1 MVGAPAATETQS
13 FSSGTA
19 AIYIFNL
26 IVGTG
31 ALALPN
37 AFSLAGWGLG
47 TGLLVLLAVFSYITA
62 SFVVESMAA
71 CNGIKNTEQS
81 INSHKIDE
89 DMNDKEEE
97 DKRSRNFFEEP
108 DDDDSAYLVR
118 NDMNGQ
124 VNVATY
130 GATEG
135 INSSKP
141 VCNLDRQ
148 LELAEMADMLF
159 NNVGRLAFSLC
170 MVAYLYGDLAI
181 YCTAV
186 AKSLRDVSCT
196 YSLSTAN
203 MTNTTSNATLQLSDP
218 CWAGVALTRSD
229 AYRIFVAVFLL
240 LLGPFAFFNVS
251 KTKYL
256 QIFTTVMRWVAFIA
270 MVTLSITRIADK
282 STPHGNPPV
291 ADFSTAPTVFGVSV
305 YAFMCHH
312 SIPSLVSPIKNKS
325 AIAAIMATDYILIAL
340 FYLILAYTG
349 IFAFPTVPDLYTLA
363 FQPDEGTTP
372 TLPVQIADYFLGLFP
387 VFTLST
393 NFPIIAITLRNN
405 LQTMVTDISIFSNMS
420 PTTKKLL
427 FPLLATIPPALVAL
441 GTENLGILVTITGAY
456 AGAGIQ
462 YVIPCCLV
470 FLARRRLNKLEKSL
484 DTSLENPL
492 ASVFKHSGF
501 VFLVLAWSAMAV
513 GLVTSNFII
522 KAVK

>member
-1 MVGAPAATETQS
+1 
-13 FSSGTA
+13 
-19 AIYIFNL
+19 
-26 IVGTG
+26 
-31 ALALPN
+31 
-37 AFSLAGWGLG
+37 
-47 TGLLVLLAVFSYITA
+47 
-62 SFVVESMAA
+62 
-71 CNGIKNTEQS
+71 
-81 INSHKIDE
+81 
-89 DMNDKEEE
+89 MNDQEEE

-108 DDDDSAYLVR
+108 DDDDGAYLVK
-118 NDMNGQ
+118 NDMTGQ

-130 GATEG
+130 GATET
-135 INSSKP
+135 INSSQP
-141 VCNLDRQ
+141 VCNLARQ

-159 NNVGRLAFSLC
+159 NNLGRLAFSLC
-170 MVAYLYGDLAI
+170 MVAYLFGDLAI

-196 YSLSTAN
+196 YTL
-203 MTNTTSNATLQLSDP
+203 NTTNSSSLQLSDP
-218 CWAGVALTRSD
+218 CWDGTPLTRSD
-229 AYRIFVAVFLL
+229 AYRIFVAVFLFC
-240 LLGPFAFFNVS
+240 LGPFAFFNVS

-256 QIFTTVMRWVAFIA
+256 QIFTTVMRWAAFIT
-270 MVTLSITRIADK
+270 MVTLSIMRIADA

-325 AIAAIMATDYILIAL
+325 AIAAIMASDYILIAL

-363 FQPDEGTTP
+363 FAPVAGTTP
-372 TLPVQIADYFLGLFP
+372 TLPIQIADYFLALFP

-405 LQTMVTDISIFSNMS
+405 LETMITDLSLFSSMS
-420 PTTKKLL
+420 PMTRKLV
-427 FPLLATIPPALVAL
+427 FPLLATVPPALVAL

-470 FLARRRLNKLEKSL
+470 FLARKRLNKLEKNL
-484 DTSLENPL
+484 ETSLENPL
-492 ASVFKHSGF
+492 ASVFKNSAF
-501 VFLVLAWSAMAV
+501 VFLVLAWSALAV
-513 GLVTSNFII
+513 GDRKSV
-522 KAVK
+522 V